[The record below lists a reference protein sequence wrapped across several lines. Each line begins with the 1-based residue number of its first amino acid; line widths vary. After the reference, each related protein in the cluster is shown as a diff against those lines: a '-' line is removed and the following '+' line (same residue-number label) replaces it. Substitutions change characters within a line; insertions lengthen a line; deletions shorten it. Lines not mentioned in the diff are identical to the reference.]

1 MYEHNSVFKN
11 QIKIIYLAKKYIY
24 NLRKKNII
32 VESSPLTYMTSWV
45 QTIGHFSLKKIIG
58 LGNKGFILFFLKDLI
73 SISKL
78 YDLEAIGKINRKS
91 KKMNIV
97 LSYCFKKNFDK
108 EGNFYDEYLGTPSDT
123 KKATWILIS
132 LDHKLPSKLKENIII
147 IKKKKQNSFS
157 LLYLIILT
165 FKNLLKLNFP
175 IKEHFFDKFSYHQVF
190 SSRLNELIENII
202 KNYQIKNS
210 IINYES
216 IPFQN
221 KFINIIK
228 KLNKNSRIFCYLHCA
243 AWPVQ
248 TELIYKQKNIDIFF
262 VSGEDQKKVL
272 IKHYSWPK
280 KKIKVIPS
288 LRFKKIRKNT
298 LGGFIFLPFEI
309 LNKKIFLQRLKIFF
323 KNVPKKSLNKM
334 KARIHPLQKNNT
346 NHKDLK
352 KKIEMLI
359 KENKNKFSIEN
370 KKKDSIIFGNA
381 SGVCIQALEEGNRVI
396 HFPDDNNLDTFSNKI
411 WNKISINEI
420 YNGVISYQIFR
431 KNNIFKTTNEKNKF
445 DKYLLPLIS

>member
-1 MYEHNSVFKN
+1 
-11 QIKIIYLAKKYIY
+11 
-24 NLRKKNII
+24 
-32 VESSPLTYMTSWV
+32 MTSWV

-190 SSRLNELIENII
+190 FTI
-202 KNYQIKNS
+202 K
-210 IINYES
+210 
-216 IPFQN
+216 
-221 KFINIIK
+221 
-228 KLNKNSRIFCYLHCA
+228 
-243 AWPVQ
+243 
-248 TELIYKQKNIDIFF
+248 
-262 VSGEDQKKVL
+262 
-272 IKHYSWPK
+272 
-280 KKIKVIPS
+280 
-288 LRFKKIRKNT
+288 
-298 LGGFIFLPFEI
+298 
-309 LNKKIFLQRLKIFF
+309 
-323 KNVPKKSLNKM
+323 
-334 KARIHPLQKNNT
+334 
-346 NHKDLK
+346 
-352 KKIEMLI
+352 
-359 KENKNKFSIEN
+359 
-370 KKKDSIIFGNA
+370 
-381 SGVCIQALEEGNRVI
+381 
-396 HFPDDNNLDTFSNKI
+396 
-411 WNKISINEI
+411 
-420 YNGVISYQIFR
+420 
-431 KNNIFKTTNEKNKF
+431 
-445 DKYLLPLIS
+445 